1 LEFSAGF
8 EKTNLTREY
17 MNVWHERNDYNG
29 NQFSF
34 NTGIM
39 LGQNKPTD
47 SNVSMTGL
55 NENLWKIL
63 NNNNDVIWTTS
74 IAWDAWQNFAV
85 TVDYMNK

>member
-1 LEFSAGF
+1 
-8 EKTNLTREY
+8 
-17 MNVWHERNDYNG
+17 
-29 NQFSF
+29 
-34 NTGIM
+34 M

-63 NNNNDVIWTTS
+63 NNKNDVIWMTS